1 MDREDDI
8 ISKAIAANKIL
19 KASESKPIDMSAY
32 RGNLFKQTLGAD
44 WDKPKATQSQHDT
57 GGRMKQSNTKLDNWL
72 T

>member
-32 RGNLFKQTLGAD
+32 RGNLFK
-44 WDKPKATQSQHDT
+44 
-57 GGRMKQSNTKLDNWL
+57 
-72 T
+72 